1 MNSSPSGQIGRT
13 PVVYS
18 ATGTRSRPG
27 TPLLADR
34 DYTVK
39 TPTDVS
45 ELPLAGA
52 LRRLPGASEGILR
65 FSGFIGDAQL
75 DGRILRVRSPK
86 LTASQ
91 VEEMLRAVARQL
103 ASLPF
108 AFATPA
114 GASFARD
121 LTTGRDIP
129 YQALV
134 LILDALS
141 GRGRHDLP
149 AAFARILGNPH
160 TVLSAES
167 RIVPLP
173 LADRF
178 GPTSLLDAL
187 AGVDVS
193 PVLPPGHSMAGSP
206 AAVAFQGRVPER
218 LTVER
223 VRPDADNPENRFVAG
238 VLEECVRAV
247 DVVLAYAWGSTATG
261 AIALTK
267 ECVVAHETLRLW
279 RSHRVLDDLR
289 PRDPTPLNSTVLQRQ
304 PGYRDVLSFWMD
316 LIGRTR
322 WLPSTQILTLLAL
335 RDAPTLYEYW
345 CYFEVVSAVAAT
357 EGLPVKVDRPAL
369 DEGSARLGWSSR
381 AEFGSGVTVV
391 FNERFAGRDSSAV
404 GPKSASVPL
413 RPDVVLHNPA
423 KGFHVLDAK
432 FRLAAVATNRAD
444 EAPEG
449 DDAAKQADVHK
460 MHAYR
465 DALGAH
471 SAWVLYPGHG
481 QPAEFPPHG
490 EDLDDEAQPIGVG
503 TIPLAPGDEGAE
515 GLRRVVKRML
525 LR

>member
-1 MNSSPSGQIGRT
+1 
-13 PVVYS
+13 
-18 ATGTRSRPG
+18 
-27 TPLLADR
+27 
-34 DYTVK
+34 
-39 TPTDVS
+39 
-45 ELPLAGA
+45 
-52 LRRLPGASEGILR
+52 
-65 FSGFIGDAQL
+65 
-75 DGRILRVRSPK
+75 
-86 LTASQ
+86 
-91 VEEMLRAVARQL
+91 MLRAVARQL

-289 PRDPTPLNSTVLQRQ
+289 PRGPTPLNSTVLQRQ

-381 AEFGSGVTVV
+381 AEPRTRWLHPAANLPNPPAFRLGSASRFRRSRSRSGESESTAPGASRCPRPGGSGACPH
-391 FNERFAGRDSSAV
+391 RWGRRRPGAFLDPSA
-404 GPKSASVPL
+404 
-413 RPDVVLHNPA
+413 RWPA
-423 KGFHVLDAK
+423 
-432 FRLAAVATNRAD
+432 
-444 EAPEG
+444 
-449 DDAAKQADVHK
+449 
-460 MHAYR
+460 
-465 DALGAH
+465 
-471 SAWVLYPGHG
+471 
-481 QPAEFPPHG
+481 
-490 EDLDDEAQPIGVG
+490 
-503 TIPLAPGDEGAE
+503 
-515 GLRRVVKRML
+515 
-525 LR
+525 